1 MHMHVSKSKIL
12 ILPINENDFITFKI
26 KKKKNKSKYFCISYG
41 LFHLEKSY
49 TILQHTLTKELK
61 LFSLYTNSAN
71 IR

>member
-12 ILPINENDFITFKI
+12 ILPINENDFITVKI
-26 KKKKNKSKYFCISYG
+26 KKKKTKASISYG